1 MSSNWSTTQV
11 ITGPNAGQLLFNGSY
26 INTTDPLWL
35 SIYDIPII
43 RDPVFSTVTI
53 GALPALSTG
62 TIKNVEGNLL
72 MTSAVDPNTTSTVN
86 APVIFQRPN
95 YDVNGEAERLVMNLS
110 LGPLVSTAT
119 YSTGTISTP
128 TLSTNTFL
136 TAARDF
142 GTAYDDIAV
151 RGLQVFGYQTLQNND
166 GCIAYIVGI
175 SDSNSPYYRGLSL
188 NSSTIVLPQ
197 KPNVTFPR
205 PLTDVNGLAEALIM
219 NTSYGDLVST
229 SISTISTN
237 NFLTVANVYE
247 ISTLSTSGVYPF
259 STTST
264 ISTTQK
270 YGDLALSGLQVF
282 GDQNFGPGDQGCLGY
297 IKGITDVAD
306 PYYGG
311 MKIGGTNVVIDDATI
326 STLHVVNFV
335 STSQDTATNFTAT
348 QYMSTPLLVVSTI
361 GGTGTITMSNGRF
374 STLTTTQWISTPVV
388 STQQIL
394 TSSIKASSISTTIL
408 DVSTISGFNLDT
420 DTFSSIIGN
429 VQFNL
434 VSTLELKAS
443 FSPNIDLGLGNV
455 IQGLIGGASAQGLAL
470 SFGAAGLATG
480 ATALISG
487 RQSGGVNPGN
497 FQLVNGS
504 TQLQISTIGIS
515 TTNVFATTDSADPL
529 HTPGLLVYTSTLVG
543 AGTRCVRSVSDPI
556 NISNTS
562 TIQMFGQWVP
572 ISEPNLQL
580 STLAVSGNSVMTGQ
594 ITANGPLVVN
604 NTANI
609 VGSTIVSTLT
619 VSAKTTANGPLV
631 VNNTANITGSTT
643 LATLGVTGATTLA
656 SLTVSG
662 AANVG
667 SATVGSL
674 SVTGSQTIAGNLN
687 TGGSVQAT
695 NGGLFSGTTVMY
707 NATVQNNLSVLTNA
721 NVRNVLSIGT
731 GVNQITINGNSISA
745 PAGGVSAITF
755 SGDNLISNN
764 TLSVASNTTLNGNTI
779 INGGV
784 STMNLSTMSFQ
795 VSSINGLP
803 PNQAVTSPNLS
814 LSSLTMNGPINSVNN
829 TNTINWQGPASFSTL
844 TVNGNEQVTGDLQVT
859 GTITSANNITANNI
873 LLNGSVNA
881 TANITAGGTVTGS
894 NITATGAIN
903 ATTISTSGNITG
915 ANITARGTF
924 NAGAITSSGNITG
937 ATIQA
942 NNNLQV
948 TGTITS
954 GGNISGAN
962 ITAAGTIIGNT
973 ISSLGN
979 INGANI
985 QATNSVQ
992 ATGAI
997 TAGGNITGATIQA
1010 NNNLQVTG
1018 TITSGGNITGNTILA
1033 NGNLST
1039 TGNLQVNGTINSYN
1053 TITAPNLTI
1062 SNNIQGLNITGTSLL
1077 TSPSLS
1083 TTNATVSNNLNVN
1096 GTLSMPNNTS
1106 LLTRLGSISSLS
1118 VSSINGLVPGTVYNI
1133 PSTLQTSTITMTGQL
1148 LNSLASMSS
1157 LTVSSIN
1164 GFAPGAGYTIPSTLQ
1179 ASTITASGALTSINS
1194 TAPLTWYGPATI
1206 DNIQSGRIYVNTLST
1221 QTANI
1226 LGDINGKNQYG
1237 TLTWPGPTNF
1247 STVTCQAVV
1256 AQTVNTIIESVSTLT
1271 VSTINGL
1278 PPAKDYQL
1286 PSTLTVNN
1294 MTMTGTFF
1302 EGNSNVVFSWA
1313 GPANFVS
1320 TTMEQLTFDD
1330 VYLGVR
1336 GRILG
1341 YPQPNKGI
1349 SILTVNGMQI
1359 NPTLNPD
1366 TQPTV
1371 YFTQEGTV
1379 VMPSSLTV
1387 STMLNQIGTIS
1398 TLTVSSINGQPPTIG
1413 YNIPSTLLVSTII
1426 GNGGIT
1432 NTDGGL
1438 YSRNG
1443 IVTFGNGGPND
1454 SGIQVNPAASNLSMW
1469 SYGGLRFGVGNSNA
1483 NMTMELGVGSVD
1495 MFANLTAYKISAT
1508 DTISTTGAVNAS
1520 VVYAK
1525 NLASGPASIQGI
1537 TLLTSNPNFVGGTIT
1552 GGNHDTATDGL
1563 YLKSA
1568 NIQLGDPNAQQP
1580 ALYIQNGE
1588 IAAAKA
1594 TLTNIVADYIST
1606 NIQLLA
1612 KEANLT
1618 QLFVSTINNRAY
1630 PDPNTSVPVGTI
1642 MQFAGDTPPAGGWLF
1657 CDASLISIATYPQ
1670 LFSTIGYKYTPYSF
1684 YPPANPQGPIEPPAG
1699 QFWLPDLTYAVPTSP
1714 PNPNYLVAANIIS
1727 GVWNPGAPI
1736 VPAQVWSIYYTNGR
1750 SINIGS
1756 VFTPGLGPTTGEA
1769 PWVSTIVKNFPG
1781 GMVAVMN
1788 AGDGSLTYNWNTL
1801 TNAVGYS
1808 STINAFNTGPNPYPQ
1823 PPYTIG
1829 TYNGTGRSDQITWR
1843 NQQTNEVATHSHG
1856 YTTWADGQNTYNVAG
1871 ANQSCGKQDRGTGP
1885 PSGTFTNPVG
1895 DQQNFAMPTSPNT
1908 IWMYSVIKY

>member
-1 MSSNWSTTQV
+1 MSSNWSTTQI
-11 ITGPNAGQLLFNGSY
+11 ITAPNAGQMLFSGSY
-26 INTTDPLWL
+26 INTTEPLWL
-35 SIYDIPII
+35 SVYDIPII

-53 GALPALSTG
+53 GALPAVSTG

-72 MTSAVDPNTTSTVN
+72 MTSAKDPTTTSTVN
-86 APVIFQRPN
+86 APVIFQRPK
-95 YDVNGEAERLVMNLS
+95 YDVNGEAERLVMNVS
-110 LGPLVSTAT
+110 LGPLVSTAIF
-119 YSTGTISTP
+119 STGTISTP
-128 TLSTNTFL
+128 TVSTNTFL
-136 TAARDF
+136 TAVRDF
-142 GTAYDDIAV
+142 GTAYDDLAV
-151 RGLQVFGYQTLQNND
+151 RGLQVYGYQTVQNND
-166 GCIAYIVGI
+166 GCLGYIIGV
-175 SDSNSPYYRGLSL
+175 SDSNSPYYHGMTMT
-188 NSSTIVLPQ
+188 SSNIVLP
-197 KPNVTFPR
+197 KSKLTFPR
-205 PLTDVNGLAEALIM
+205 PAGDKNGLAEALIM

-229 SISTISTN
+229 PSISTN
-237 NFLTVANVYE
+237 QFLTIADIFEV
-247 ISTLSTSGVYPF
+247 STLSTSGVFPF
-259 STTST
+259 STMST
-264 ISTTQK
+264 ISTTQR
-270 YGDLALSGLQVF
+270 YGDLALRGLQVF
-282 GDQNFGPGDQGCLGY
+282 GDQAFGPGSQGCLGY
-297 IKGITDVAD
+297 IRGITDLAD

-311 MKIGGTNVVIDDATI
+311 VKIGGTNVVIDDATI

-335 STSQDTATNFTAT
+335 STSQDTATSFTAT
-348 QYMSTPLLVVSTI
+348 TYMSTPLMVASTI
-361 GGTGTITMSNGRF
+361 NATGTITIPNARV
-374 STLTTTQWISTPVV
+374 STLTATQWISTPTV
-388 STQQIL
+388 STMQL
-394 TSSIKASSISTTIL
+394 YTSSIKTSSISTTIL

-487 RQSGGVNPGN
+487 RQSGGANPGN

-504 TQLQISTIGIS
+504 TQLQISTIGAS
-515 TTNVFATTDSADPL
+515 TMNIFATTNSLDPL
-529 HTPGLLVYTSTLVG
+529 HTPGTLVYTSSLVT

-572 ISEPNLQL
+572 ISEPNLLL

-609 VGSTIVSTLT
+609 TGSTIVSTLT

-631 VNNTANITGSTT
+631 VNNTANITG
-643 LATLGVTGATTLA
+643 AT
-656 SLTVSG
+656 SLTSLSVSG

-674 SVTGSQTIAGNLN
+674 AVTGSQTIGGNLN

-707 NATVQNNLSVLTNA
+707 NATVQNNLNVLTNA
-721 NVRNVLSIGT
+721 TVANVLRVGSGLYE
-731 GVNQITINGNSISA
+731 VDINPFGIALGQGGIAGN
-745 PAGGVSAITF
+745 TL
-755 SGDNLISNN
+755 SGSNVIVNN
-764 TLSVASNTTLNGNTI
+764 TLSVASNTSLNGITTLNGSTTLNGDTI
-779 INGGV
+779 MNGGV
-784 STMNLSTMSFQ
+784 STTRLSTLSFS
-795 VSSINGLP
+795 VSSINGLA
-803 PNQAVTSPNLS
+803 PNQAIIAPNLS

-829 TNTINWQGPASFSTL
+829 TNTINWQGPASFSTV

-881 TANITAGGTVTGS
+881 TANITAGGTVTGA
-894 NITATGAIN
+894 NMTATNAIN
-903 ATTISTSGNITG
+903 ATTISTTGNISG
-915 ANITARGTF
+915 ANITARGTL
-924 NAGAITSSGNITG
+924 NTGAITSSGNITG

-954 GGNISGAN
+954 SGNISGAN
-962 ITAAGTIIGNT
+962 ITAGGTLIGNT
-973 ISSLGN
+973 ISSIGN
-979 INGANI
+979 INGANL

-997 TAGGNITGATIQA
+997 TAGGNITGASIQA

-1039 TGNLQVNGTINSYN
+1039 TGTLQVNGTINSYN

-1062 SNNIQGLNITGTSLL
+1062 SNNIQGFNVTGTNLL
-1077 TSPSLS
+1077 VSPFVS
-1083 TTNATVSNNLNVN
+1083 TTNAIVSNNLTVN

-1118 VSSINGLVPGTVYNI
+1118 VSSINGQVPYNYNL
-1133 PSTLQTSTITMTGQL
+1133 PSTLQASTITMTGQL
-1148 LNSLASMSS
+1148 LNPLASVSS

-1164 GFAPGAGYTIPSTLQ
+1164 GLAPGAGYSIPSTLQ
-1179 ASTITASGALTSINS
+1179 ASTITATGALISLNS
-1194 TAPLTWYGPATI
+1194 TAPLTWNGPA
-1206 DNIQSGRIYVNTLST
+1206 NINNLQSGNANIYTLST
-1221 QTANI
+1221 VNTTVS
-1226 LGDINGKNQYG
+1226 GDINGTYPFA
-1237 TLTWPGPTNF
+1237 TLTWPGATNF
-1247 STVTCQAVV
+1247 STLTSKAV
-1256 AQTVNTIIESVSTLT
+1256 ATSTITTKSQSVSTLT

-1278 PPAKDYQL
+1278 PPAVDYQI
-1286 PSTLTVNN
+1286 PSTLSVNN
-1294 MTMTGTFF
+1294 LTMTGTFF
-1302 EGNSNVVFSWA
+1302 EGNESTVFSWA

-1330 VYLGVR
+1330 VNFGVR

-1349 SILTVNGMQI
+1349 SVLTVNGMQI

-1371 YFTQEGTV
+1371 YFTQQGTV
-1379 VMPSSLTV
+1379 VMPSTLTV

-1413 YNIPSTLLVSTII
+1413 YNIPSTLFVSTVI

-1432 NTDGGL
+1432 NTGGGL

-1443 IVTFGNGGPND
+1443 IVTFGNGGAND
-1454 SGIQVNPAASNLSMW
+1454 SGIQVNPAATNLSMW
-1469 SYGGLRFGVGNSNA
+1469 GYGGLRFGVNASNA
-1483 NMTMELGVGSVD
+1483 NMVMQVSAGNVD
-1495 MFANLTAYKISAT
+1495 IFGNMTTYKISAT

-1537 TLLTSNPNFVGGTIT
+1537 NVLTSNPNFVGGTIT
-1552 GGNHDTATDGL
+1552 GGNHDNATDGL
-1563 YLKSA
+1563 YLKSPI
-1568 NIQLGDPNAQQP
+1568 IQLGDPNAQQP

-1588 IAAAKA
+1588 IAATKA
-1594 TLTNIVADYIST
+1594 TLTNIIADYIST

-1618 QLFVSTINNRAY
+1618 QLFVSSINNKAY
-1630 PDPNTSVPVGTI
+1630 PDPNTSVPVGTV
-1642 MQFAGDTPPAGGWLF
+1642 MQFAGTTPPAGGWLF
-1657 CDASLISIATYPQ
+1657 CDASLVSIATYPQ

-1699 QFWLPDLTYAVPTSP
+1699 QFWLPDLTYAVPTCP
-1714 PNPNYLVAANIIS
+1714 PPPNYLVAANITS

-1750 SINIGS
+1750 SINVGS

-1781 GMVAVMN
+1781 GMVCVMN

-1808 STINAFNTGPNPYPQ
+1808 STINAYNTGVTQYPQ

-1843 NQQTNEVATHSHG
+1843 NQQTNEVATHTHG

-1885 PSGTFTNPVG
+1885 PSGTFTSPVN